1 MITRIARSD
10 KDIDR
15 ARKMSDIIATWGPV
29 ATMRAVGAAL
39 RDHAQMAMRASADYG
54 GDCPHDS
61 AYETWRAGELARAAR
76 CLDCAQGYAPCQP
89 ASENGRDE
97 LEGLAACI
105 DEYWTALNTDP
116 LDVGGAR
123 AAMQEIRGLLH
134 AMIARGKCQGE

>member
-15 ARKMSDIIATWGPV
+15 ARKMSDIIATWGPI

-39 RDHAQMAMRASADYG
+39 RDHARMAMRASADYG
-54 GDCPHDS
+54 PHDS
-61 AYETWRAGELARAAR
+61 AYETWRAGELTRAAR
-76 CLDCAQGYAPCQP
+76 CLDCAQGYADPCQP
-89 ASENGRDE
+89 ALENGRDE
-97 LEGLAACI
+97 LQRLAACI
-105 DEYWTALNTDP
+105 DEYWAALNTDP